1 MKNFWQHYGAT
12 KWEFRLKSLK
22 RRILLA
28 LSGIKKREMRCSFKL
43 YHGIVQSF
51 LKEDTFRSTRISS
64 MLDFH
69 TSDDLGSYSDALS
82 HGFPKQ
88 WQRQP
93 SDSALLS
100 KGLLLSW
107 RQCFP
112 IFSRGL
118 SSQLMEEK
126 CLRAGP
132 YQPEVPEGSRPWSS
146 LWCPSLSTSAPALK
160 FGTKLAAESGYKTG
174 GAGQTK
180 NMWQHVALHKHLWR
194 GHSSL

>member
-1 MKNFWQHYGAT
+1 
-12 KWEFRLKSLK
+12 
-22 RRILLA
+22 
-28 LSGIKKREMRCSFKL
+28 MRCSFNL
-43 YHGIVQSF
+43 YHGIVQRF
-51 LKEDTFRSTRISS
+51 LKEDPFRSTRTSS
-64 MLDFH
+64 VFNFH
-69 TSDDLGSYSDALS
+69 RSEDLGSCSDAFS

-100 KGLLLSW
+100 KDLLLSW

-126 CLRAGP
+126 CLRAGA
-132 YQPEVPEGSRPWSS
+132 YQQEVLEGSWPWSS
-146 LWCPSLSTSAPALK
+146 LWSPSLSTSAPALK
-160 FGTKLAAESGYKTG
+160 FGTKLAAESGYKRG

-180 NMWQHVALHKHLWR
+180 TM
-194 GHSSL
+194 